1 MKPEEMSEVQSPKSE
16 VAAATPG
23 PGFQASDSG
32 PVASAPG
39 PCIRALSPVV
49 ANQIAAGEVVER
61 PASVVKELVEN
72 AIDAHATRIE
82 VIVTAGG
89 RKLVSVADDGV
100 GMVRD
105 DALMC
110 LERQATSKIRTSED
124 IAAIT
129 TMGFRGEAIPSI
141 ASVSRFRL
149 RTRPR
154 ALDAGTEVEV
164 VGGQLVDVRDCGC
177 PAGTLVEVRDLF
189 FNLPARRKF
198 LRTYQTEQALVRTM
212 FNTLALANPGIAF
225 SLKSDGMLLHELP
238 PCDSFEDRLRDL
250 YGPELFERL
259 RPVDASL
266 AGVRVWGFAGLPDCT
281 RADRSEQFFFV
292 NHRPATAP
300 AIHAAV
306 REAYPPLDAGRRPVF
321 FLFLDLDPASVDVN
335 VHPAKR
341 EVRFRQPAAVREAVI
356 LALRRALVAPGAPEP
371 TGGPGD
377 FTPQWDAS
385 PAGGPGNPAPPWGA
399 TSPAGELGGQ
409 RPPSFAPVAPLVERP
424 LPFPLPDDPLAPT
437 VPLPQRP
444 AFPLPSGATPPQTES
459 GNPAPLPST
468 PQPPTSQGA
477 PAPIYEAPAGA
488 PWKWCRPLGMLG
500 DGYALLETDDG
511 LVVLEPRA
519 AHMRVLYE
527 NLLDAAAAEAPPP
540 SQRLLLPESVELPP
554 LDAARVRARLAVF
567 RAMGFGI
574 EPLDGDAFLV
584 DALPPLLSGVPCR
597 TLLADIASGMEEVG
611 AKKGRERPVE
621 EAGARAAAKAAVPTR
636 ARLDPAELRHLV
648 QALARC
654 RMPYT
659 SPFGKPTV
667 VLFSY
672 RELSR
677 KFGLS

>member
-1 MKPEEMSEVQSPKSE
+1 MNEP
-16 VAAATPG
+16 T
-23 PGFQASDSG
+23 
-32 PVASAPG
+32 

-82 VIVTAGG
+82 VAVTAGG

-124 IAAIT
+124 IAAIA

-198 LRTYQTEQALVRTM
+198 LRTYQTEQALVRAM
-212 FNTLALANPGIAF
+212 FNTLALANHGIAF
-225 SLKSDGMLLHELP
+225 SLKSDGLLLHELP
-238 PCDSFEDRLRDL
+238 PCETFEDRLRDL
-250 YGPELFERL
+250 YGPDLFARL
-259 RPVDASL
+259 RPVDATL
-266 AGVRVWGFAGLPDCT
+266 AGVRVSGFAGLPDYT
-281 RADRSEQFFFV
+281 RSDRSEQFFFV
-292 NHRPATAP
+292 NHRPASAP
-300 AIHAAV
+300 AVHAAV
-306 REAYPPLDAGRRPVF
+306 REAYPPLDTGRRPVF

-356 LALRRALVAPGAPEP
+356 LALRRALGTPAAAAPEP
-371 TGGPGD
+371 GGG
-377 FTPQWDAS
+377 FEGQNA
-385 PAGGPGNPAPPWGA
+385 PALAPPPA
-399 TSPAGELGGQ
+399 VSPIL
-409 RPPSFAPVAPLVERP
+409 ERP
-424 LPFPLPDDPLAPT
+424 LPFPRPDDPLAPP

-444 AFPLPSGATPPQTES
+444 AFPFSAR
-459 GNPAPLPST
+459 PAPARPDSAPGDVSFPSEALSA
-468 PQPPTSQGA
+468 PPVLSRPA
-477 PAPIYEAPAGA
+477 PARPDPAPARPDSPIPAPVGA
-488 PWKWCRPLGMLG
+488 PWKWCRPLGMLAE
-500 DGYALLETDDG
+500 GYALLETDDG
-511 LVVLEPRA
+511 LVLLEPRA

-527 NLLDAAAAEAPPP
+527 RLLGAAEASAPPP
-540 SQRLLLPESVELPP
+540 AQRLLLPESVELPP
-554 LDAARVRARLAVF
+554 VDAARVRERLSVF
-567 RAMGFGI
+567 HSMGFGI

-584 DALPPLLSGVPCR
+584 DALPDMLAGTPSR
-597 TLLADIASGMEEVG
+597 TLLADIAAGIEEAG

-621 EAGARAAAKAAVPTR
+621 EAVARAAAQAAVRTR
-636 ARLDPAELRHLV
+636 ARLEPAELRHLV
-648 QALARC
+648 QELASC

-667 VLFSY
+667 VLYSY